1 MSKRYAALVLFVLAL
16 AAPTFAQPRN
26 DDQAPPAHGSVI
38 HKVISKLLKLVKLD
52 DPVITVPNP

>member
-1 MSKRYAALVLFVLAL
+1 MSKRYFAVTLFVLAV
-16 AAPTFAQPRN
+16 AAPVFAQPRN

-38 HKVISKLLKLVKLD
+38 QMVISKILKLMKLD